1 MSKDETV
8 LRQIDND
15 RMQDQAKEAYEAVG
29 AAIAPHM
36 ADSYEETVENII
48 GRQIGLSMAM
58 TANIM
63 ALNEAS
69 FISEAEKELASNI
82 NMDMIEVIHGAL
94 LREFGLKTL
103 DQLTPDTQETVH

>member
-1 MSKDETV
+1 MSKEKTV
-8 LRQIDND
+8 LREINNA
-15 RMQDQAKEAYEAVG
+15 RMQDLAKETYEAVG
-29 AAIAPHM
+29 AAIAPSLG
-36 ADSYEETVENII
+36 DGYEETVENII

-58 TANIM
+58 AANIM

-69 FISEAEKELASNI
+69 FIGEAETELANKL

-103 DQLTPDTQETVH
+103 DELTPDTQDTVH